1 MIFRAVSYVAIAAI
15 IIAVAVFLNRDGDR
29 EDVRLG
35 ADPMQSRD
43 RGPHQHDF
51 LDPSCECDPEAEI
64 KQAIADRQDYSS
76 THTDL
81 GKGFYAR
88 GRYDV
93 AKSCYERALEL
104 EETNHQA
111 RYGLALTHIRLGDL
125 VAARQELQRA
135 VEANRKFLPAYI
147 SLAVLDYADGDYGMA
162 KERLQGA
169 LRIEPSN
176 PHAKKLLNSLP
187 KVQRYADA
195 NSG

>member
-1 MIFRAVSYVAIAAI
+1 MIFRAASYVAIAGI
-15 IIAVAVFLNRDGDR
+15 IISAAVFLNRDGAR
-29 EDVRLG
+29 EDVPLSG
-35 ADPMQSRD
+35 DPMQSQD
-43 RGPHQHDF
+43 CGPHQHGF
-51 LDPSCECDPEAEI
+51 LDPRCEGNPEAEI
-64 KQAIADRQDYSS
+64 KQAMADRQDYSN

-93 AKSCYERALEL
+93 ARSCYERALEL
-104 EETNHQA
+104 DETSHEA

-125 VAARQELQRA
+125 AAARRELQRA
-135 VEANRKFLPAYI
+135 VEANRKFVPAYI

-176 PHAKKLLNSLP
+176 RYAKKLLDSLP
-187 KVQRYADA
+187 RVQRYAG
-195 NSG
+195 SR